1 MLGGLVAGFVA
12 ILIGA
17 SLIPTIA
24 DQIDLAR
31 NNNQSWASV
40 DTRVTGSAGTIL
52 DLTTLFFALAVA
64 MAGLAIAA
72 QAMRVS
78 GIV

>member
-1 MLGGLVAGFVA
+1 MIGGIIAGFVA
-12 ILIGA
+12 VLIGA
-17 SLIPTIA
+17 TLIPTIA
-24 DQIDLAR
+24 DSVQTAR
-31 NNNQSWASV
+31 YANSTNGNESNIG
-40 DTRVTGSAGTIL
+40 GSALTIL